1 MEYSTRID
9 DLPENITMTTSIG
22 DRSSI
27 GDRTSSGSGNQY
39 FPEPQFAGNM
49 NSSNSTDQISGYK
62 QLNVH
67 PNPYGTGPPP
77 IDQIGIPSQ
86 IHTNKPSNNPYIS
99 SIEQPQHLSHLPQHQ
114 LPSRDIPQDPTV
126 YYHDE
131 EITPNYIPAPKLTS
145 EFVKEQ
151 EERIRNQEKYTNV
164 PKRANQTWEEW
175 LSEPEVRT
183 SIIIT
188 VMFWVFQLPILN
200 ILVFKRLSFLSVYGL
215 DGNLNTR
222 GLVIKSL
229 FFGSVYYL
237 LAKLG
242 EFIR

>member
-9 DLPENITMTTSIG
+9 DLPENITM
-22 DRSSI
+22 SSPSVSL
-27 GDRTSSGSGNQY
+27 GVSGNSNQY
-39 FPEPQFAGNM
+39 SPDQQQFAVNP
-49 NSSNSTDQISGYK
+49 TEGYK

-67 PNPYGTGPPP
+67 PNPYGNGPPP
-77 IDQIGIPSQ
+77 IDQIGMPKQ

-99 SIEQPQHLSHLPQHQ
+99 STEQPPHLSHLPQHQ
-114 LPSRDIPQDPTV
+114 LPSRDIPQDPTNF
-126 YYHDE
+126 YHDE

-145 EFVKEQ
+145 EFVREQ

-164 PKRANQTWEEW
+164 PKRVNNTWEEW
-175 LSEPEVRT
+175 LAEPEVRT

-188 VMFWVFQLPILN
+188 VLFWIFQLPILN
-200 ILVFKRLSFLSVYGL
+200 SLMFNRLSFLSVYGL

-229 FFGSVYYL
+229 LFGGTYYA

>member
-9 DLPENITMTTSIG
+9 DLPENVSIASPNINMG
-22 DRSSI
+22 ERTGGIQFSI
-27 GDRTSSGSGNQY
+27 E
-39 FPEPQFAGNM
+39 EPSQKFTGNM
-49 NSSNSTDQISGYK
+49 NPHSNEQISGYK

-77 IDQIGIPSQ
+77 IEQIGMPAQ

-99 SIEQPQHLSHLPQHQ
+99 SIEQPSHLSHLPQHQ
-114 LPSRDIPQDPTV
+114 LPSRDIPQDATG

-164 PKRANQTWEEW
+164 PKRVNHTWEEW

-188 VMFWVFQLPILN
+188 VLFWIFQLPILN
-200 ILVFKRLSFLSVYGL
+200 ILVLKRLSFLSVYGL

-222 GLVIKSL
+222 GLVIKSVL
-229 FFGSVYYL
+229 FGFVYYG

-242 EFIR
+242 DFIR